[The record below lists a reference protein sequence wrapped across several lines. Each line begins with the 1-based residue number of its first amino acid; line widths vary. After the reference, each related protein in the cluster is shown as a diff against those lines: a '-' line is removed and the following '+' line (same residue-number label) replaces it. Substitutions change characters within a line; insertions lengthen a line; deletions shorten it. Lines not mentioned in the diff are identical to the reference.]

1 MENTDAK
8 NAPASGDVAEAEHE
22 EKAGAEENDSDERKA
37 DSAFDDLEIEVD
49 ESELESELDGQSS
62 ERKS

>member
-22 EKAGAEENDSDERKA
+22 EKGGAEENDSDERKA

-49 ESELESELDGQSS
+49 ESELESEQDGQSS